1 MKQLLFSSF
10 GWLSSLLILAGCA
23 DQPSGGSMLS
33 PADIDAYI
41 VRGGD
46 GSICLQ
52 SDSDSR
58 CFTLIPKGANTATAP
73 IIHIYSGKIVYVFSH
88 EEQPIVRVQR
98 AMDTTALRAVLG
110 DTHRVPEP
118 TNGDPLD
125 TNNVRDALGEAG
137 AGETGAG
144 ETDDDLFSGNA
155 GWLIKVSYPAGRK
168 PPPGRLT
175 LESSGLKIKING
187 KPISGADIEGFTRI
201 TGPEGAG
208 IQFFYPNTSEKTS
221 RLTIEV
227 KGLVSEADTVT
238 FQIGPP
244 TENRSAYVPAE

>member
-1 MKQLLFSSF
+1 MKQICLSIL
-10 GWLSSLLILAGCA
+10 WLYSIVFLSGCA
-23 DQPSGGSMLS
+23 DQPSTGSILS
-33 PADIDAYI
+33 PDDVGRYI
-41 VRGGD
+41 VRRDD

-58 CFTLIPKGANTATAP
+58 CFILIPKGANTSNAP

-88 EEQPIVRVQR
+88 DDAPMVRVQR

-110 DTHRVPEP
+110 DTHRVPESP
-118 TNGDPLD
+118 HGDPLD
-125 TNNVRDALGEAG
+125 TSNVHDAVGEAG
-137 AGETGAG
+137 VG

-155 GWLIKVSYPAGRK
+155 GWLIKMSYPVGRK
-168 PPPGRLT
+168 PPPGLLT
-175 LESSGLKIKING
+175 LENSGLKIKING
-187 KPISGADIEGFTRI
+187 KPITGADILSFMRI

-238 FQIGPP
+238 FEIGPP
-244 TENRSAYVPAE
+244 IENRSAYVPAE

>member
-1 MKQLLFSSF
+1 MKQRLFLSIL
-10 GWLSSLLILAGCA
+10 WLYSVVFLSGCA
-23 DQPSGGSMLS
+23 DQPSIGSMLS
-33 PADIDAYI
+33 PDDVGRYI
-41 VRGGD
+41 VRRDD
-46 GSICLQ
+46 GSICIQ

-58 CFTLIPKGANTATAP
+58 CFILIPKGANATNAP

-88 EEQPIVRVQR
+88 DDAPIVRVER

-110 DTHRVPEP
+110 DTNRVPESSH
-118 TNGDPLD
+118 GDPLD
-125 TNNVRDALGEAG
+125 TNNVHDALGEA
-137 AGETGAG
+137 GAG

-168 PPPGRLT
+168 PPPGLLT
-175 LESSGLKIKING
+175 LQNSGLKIKING
-187 KPISGADIEGFTRI
+187 KPITGTDIEGFTRI
-201 TGPEGAG
+201 TGPGG
-208 IQFFYPNTSEKTS
+208 VGVQFFYPNTSEKTS